1 MSSDPIN
8 SSPKARPTP
17 QAGAVAFRIS
27 GHVLELL
34 LVRPRSGQPE
44 WLFPKGHLEEGE
56 MLEQCAI
63 RELREEAG
71 VVGRLI
77 GGVDHV
83 SRFSSKGE
91 DVAVRY
97 FVIECVEEQPAAEC
111 RKQIWLPIP
120 LASEV
125 LTHDD
130 GRIVLEQA
138 MPIIDAHLVASNRD
152 PGGFRDFLLVELRH
166 VAESF
171 FKSEEDGERRVV
183 FFLQL
188 TAGAGALIAFLLG
201 KDGSYLPSEIS
212 WPVVMVLA
220 GLLLFGLIVL
230 RRVVRRNATT
240 DQYKDRLMRMRK
252 WFTPNESDPRLT
264 YVAFNPFAEKG
275 SSRDKPSYWRPITG
289 GWLEVHTLVCAIL
302 AGALTGALVQ
312 TPNWAWESAVSIG
325 GGLAAWGLLVLGIRR
340 NMDSRST
347 RDEKAGKDYLIA
359 RNHRTRERRMQ

>member
-1 MSSDPIN
+1 
-8 SSPKARPTP
+8 
-17 QAGAVAFRIS
+17 VAFRVR

-34 LVRPRSGQPE
+34 LVRPSSGQPE

-71 VVGRLI
+71 AVGSLI

-83 SRFSSKGE
+83 SWFSSKGE

-97 FVIECVEEQPAAEC
+97 FAIECVEEQRAAES
-111 RKQIWLPIP
+111 REQIWLPIA
-120 LASEV
+120 LASEA

-130 GRIVLEQA
+130 SRIVLEHA
-138 MPIIDAHLVASNRD
+138 IPIIDAHLVASDRD
-152 PGGFRDFLLVELRH
+152 PGGFRDFLLAELGH

-220 GLLLFGLIVL
+220 GLLLFGLFVL
-230 RRVVRRNATT
+230 LRVVRRNATT
-240 DQYKDRLMRMRK
+240 DQYKDRLMRIRK
-252 WFTPNESDPRLT
+252 WFTPNEADPRLA
-264 YVAFNPFAEKG
+264 YLAFDPFAEKG
-275 SSRDKPSYWRPITG
+275 SSRDRPSYWRPMTG
-289 GWLEVHTLVCAIL
+289 GWLEVHTLVCARSWPGHSPARL
-302 AGALTGALVQ
+302 FERRTGPGRVLYRLEEAWSPGCYSSGRSGATWTASQGA
-312 TPNWAWESAVSIG
+312 TRR
-325 GGLAAWGLLVLGIRR
+325 LAATI
-340 NMDSRST
+340 
-347 RDEKAGKDYLIA
+347 
-359 RNHRTRERRMQ
+359 